1 MKRFISYAAASIAL
15 VTVAATPGAA
25 SGDASGRADTVIK
38 VSDTPIAGKVPR
50 EIIGANHRWP
60 AKGLGMWDDAAGKPV
75 PRMVDLAR
83 QTGVGLVRY
92 PGGTVA
98 NLFNWKKAIGSQAGR
113 GCQVGGGFVG
123 GAEPMDSIYGP
134 DENQRFVGQ
143 IGARTTIMTNA
154 TTQTVADAADF
165 VEYLN
170 APVGSNPNGGKDW
183 AKVRA
188 DNGHAEPYGIRA
200 WELGNELYLGNQRYW
215 RAEDLDARLRQ
226 YVLGGTQRQID
237 QPVGK
242 ECDHRE
248 SAAVSNGAAS
258 QRFQV
263 WYPPVVP
270 RSQVVRVDGAE
281 WRAVGN
287 LSQAGP
293 DDAVYS
299 IDAKRGEIRFGDGKH
314 GRIPAEGA
322 RIRADYGSGPHPG
335 FVDYYKAMKKA
346 DPSIDI
352 CSAWETTKFVEL
364 MGKDKPYD
372 CVGVH
377 LYARPDVG
385 GAPEKIHDSAMAL
398 AENVIRDELDRLTAA
413 IDRFGPDKD
422 KPYLEVS
429 EYGQIKQPGTGP
441 APKGWAGSV
450 STTLI
455 HADLLVG
462 MIEHGMPL
470 AISSNLNAGGP
481 TAGELFGGAPDFID
495 TARARMLRLAGGLAG
510 TRPVENEVVNN
521 PGGDGGF
528 KALRVL
534 TTRSSD
540 GSVRLFVLNRDR
552 DTPVTANVAL
562 PGSGEVRVHTLNGAE
577 ISSFNTKDDPDA
589 VKTTTTTAP
598 RTGTGVKHTFPA
610 HSITLIEAPAP

>member
-1 MKRFISYAAASIAL
+1 MKWSISYAAASVAL
-15 VTVAATPGAA
+15 ATVAATAGVA
-25 SGDASGRADTVIK
+25 SGDSSGPADTVIK
-38 VSDTPIAGKVPR
+38 VSDTPIAAEVPR

-60 AKGLGMWDDAAGKPV
+60 AKGLGMWDDTAGKPV
-75 PRMVDLAR
+75 PRMVDLAK
-83 QTGVGLVRY
+83 QTGVSLVRY

-98 NLFNWKKAIGSQAGR
+98 NLFGWKQAIGPQGGR

-123 GAEPMDSIYGP
+123 EAEPMDSVYGP
-134 DENQRFVGQ
+134 DENQRFVEQ
-143 IGARTTIMTNA
+143 IGARTMIMTNA

-188 DNGHAEPYGIRA
+188 DNGRPEPYAIKV

-215 RAEDLDARLRQ
+215 RAENLDVRLRQ
-226 YVLGGTQRQID
+226 YVQGGTQRQID

-242 ECDHRE
+242 ACDHRE
-248 SAAVSNGAAS
+248 SAAVSNGAAG
-258 QRFQV
+258 QKFQV

-270 RSQVVRVDGAE
+270 SSQSVRVGGAE
-281 WRAVGN
+281 WRAVGD

-299 IDAKRGEIRFGDGKH
+299 FDTKSGEIRFGDGSH
-314 GRIPAEGA
+314 GRIPAEGEK
-322 RIRADYGSGPHPG
+322 IRADYGSGPHPG

-346 DPSIDI
+346 DPSIDV
-352 CSAWETTKFVEL
+352 CSAWETAKFVEL
-364 MGKDKPYD
+364 MGKAKPYD

-385 GAPEKIHDSAMAL
+385 GTPEKIHDSTMPL
-398 AENVIRDELDRLTAA
+398 AEKVTRDELDVLTAA
-413 IDRFGPDKD
+413 IDQFGPDKD

-429 EYGQIKQPGTGP
+429 EYGSIKQPDTGP
-441 APKGWAGSV
+441 APKGWAGSL
-450 STTLI
+450 STTLL

-462 MIEHGMPL
+462 MITHGTPL
-470 AISSNLNAGGP
+470 AISSNLNAGDP
-481 TAGELFGGAPDFID
+481 TAGELFGGAPDFLD
-495 TARARMLRLAGGLAG
+495 TARARMLRLAGRLAG

-521 PGGDGGF
+521 PGGDGDF

-534 TTRSSD
+534 TTRGSD

-552 DTPVTANVAL
+552 DTPVTADVAL
-562 PGSGEVRVHTLNGAE
+562 PGTGEVTVHTLNGAE
-577 ISSFNTKDDPDA
+577 IGSFNTKDDPDA

-598 RTGTGVKHTFPA
+598 RTGTGVQHTFPA